1 VARAAELDVELLT
14 IHAAG
19 GATMIGH
26 ARRAAEGSSLRL
38 LAVTVLTSLNAAELE
53 SVWGKELRS
62 MREEVD
68 RLATLAHDAGAHGV
82 VSSALEAEAIKRRF
96 GPSFLVVTPGIRP
109 AGTAV
114 GDQVRT
120 ATPAAAVRAGAD
132 FLVIGR
138 PIIEADDPAAVVG
151 PFSPTSTA
159 RARWRDEA
167 ANRAARVRSCGCV
180 RAGTRRRTGARRCD
194 QPRHQRMGA
203 RRRRNHRLAA
213 CRSGISLDVDGRA
226 VGPLPARQA
235 GAVLRRVF
243 DGLETADARPG
254 RHAHAGGSPQRAFSQ
269 IAWTTR
275 VRGTSIGEQTTV
287 FIAYVREDGGW
298 RINQIRL
305 VK

>member
-1 VARAAELDVELLT
+1 MASIIVALDLPTAGDALDLVDRLDSAVDFYKVGSPLFTNHGAALVGELRARGKRVFLDLKYHDIPNTVAAAVARAAELDVELLT

-96 GPSFLVVTPGIRP
+96 GPSFVVVTPGIRP

-120 ATPAAAVRAGAD
+120 ATPAAAARAGAD
-132 FLVIGR
+132 YLVIGR
-138 PIIEADDPAAVVG
+138 PIIEAADPPGVVAAVLAELNG
-151 PFSPTSTA
+151 
-159 RARWRDEA
+159 
-167 ANRAARVRSCGCV
+167 
-180 RAGTRRRTGARRCD
+180 AGTVAR
-194 QPRHQRMGA
+194 
-203 RRRRNHRLAA
+203 
-213 CRSGISLDVDGRA
+213 
-226 VGPLPARQA
+226 
-235 GAVLRRVF
+235 
-243 DGLETADARPG
+243 
-254 RHAHAGGSPQRAFSQ
+254 
-269 IAWTTR
+269 
-275 VRGTSIGEQTTV
+275 
-287 FIAYVREDGGW
+287 
-298 RINQIRL
+298 
-305 VK
+305 